1 MTSKL
6 GPALGIVAA
15 ADVEPRRA
23 MRGGSKAK
31 PSPRLR
37 NDWRLVPVEE
47 VLFAEMDH
55 PALAGPFADTE
66 IDRLAATF
74 GLSPDEIAELY
85 RPAELRPAAAGEP
98 PRPRARSTRVR

>member
-6 GPALGIVAA
+6 GPAFDVIAA

-23 MRGGSKAK
+23 VRGGSKAK
-31 PSPRLR
+31 ASPRLR

-47 VLFAEMDH
+47 VLFAEMDQ

-66 IDRLAATF
+66 IDRLAAAF
-74 GLSPDEIAELY
+74 GLSTDEIAELY
-85 RPAELRPAAAGEP
+85 PRANLKPAAAAEP
-98 PRPRARSTRVR
+98 HRPRARSTRAR

>member
-31 PSPRLR
+31 TSARLR

-55 PALAGPFADTE
+55 PALAEPFADTE
-66 IDRLAATF
+66 RLAAAF
-74 GLSPDEIAELY
+74 GLSPDEIADLFGPTEFT
-85 RPAELRPAAAGEP
+85 PAAAGEP
-98 PRPRARSTRVR
+98 PRRRGRSTRAR

>member
-1 MTSKL
+1 MTNKL
-6 GPALGIVAA
+6 GPAFGVITAGDA
-15 ADVEPRRA
+15 EPRRA

-55 PALAGPFADTE
+55 PALAGPFPDTE

-85 RPAELRPAAAGEP
+85 RPAELRPVEAAEP
-98 PRPRARSTRVR
+98 PRPRGRSTRAR

>member
-1 MTSKL
+1 MTNKL
-6 GPALGIVAA
+6 GPTFDVIAA
-15 ADVEPRRA
+15 ADAEPRRA
-23 MRGGSKAK
+23 VRGSSKAK

-66 IDRLAATF
+66 IERLAAAF
-74 GLSPDEIAELY
+74 GLTTDEIAELY
-85 RPAELRPAAAGEP
+85 PRAALTPAAAAEP
-98 PRPRARSTRVR
+98 PRPRARSTRAR

>member
-6 GPALGIVAA
+6 GPAFGIIAA
-15 ADVEPRRA
+15 ADAEPKRA

-55 PALAGPFADTE
+55 PTLAGSFPDTE

-85 RPAELRPAAAGEP
+85 RPAEFRPAAAGEP
-98 PRPRARSTRVR
+98 HRRRGRSTRAR

>member
-55 PALAGPFADTE
+55 PALAEPFADTE
-66 IDRLAATF
+66 IERLAAAF
-74 GLSPDEIAELY
+74 GLSPDEVADLY
-85 RPAELRPAAAGEP
+85 GPAEFTPAAAGEP
-98 PRPRARSTRVR
+98 PRRRGRSTRAR

>member
-6 GPALGIVAA
+6 GPAFDVIAA

-23 MRGGSKAK
+23 VRGGSKAK

-47 VLFAEMDH
+47 VLFAEMDQ

-74 GLSPDEIAELY
+74 GLSTDEIAELY
-85 RPAELRPAAAGEP
+85 PRDILKPAAAAEP
-98 PRPRARSTRVR
+98 HRPRARSTRAR